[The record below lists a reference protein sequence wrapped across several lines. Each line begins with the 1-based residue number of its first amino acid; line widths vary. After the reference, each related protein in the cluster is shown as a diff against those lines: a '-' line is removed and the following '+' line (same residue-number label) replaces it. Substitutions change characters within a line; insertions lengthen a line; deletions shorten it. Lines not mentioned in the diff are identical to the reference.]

1 MDVQFIVQKP
11 LNVAGVERFMD
22 GVVKNTARVTLNM
35 TSGYFPRLKGDLERG
50 SYAFDVQGGHAT
62 YSLGTTVDYGKYVWK
77 MKDVHWTNPSTEPQ
91 WYSTIFKNHK
101 EGIISQAINGVNI
114 TL

>member
-50 SYAFDVQGGHAT
+50 SYAFGVQGGHAT
-62 YSLGTTVDYGKYVWK
+62 YSLGTTVYYGKYVWK
-77 MKDVHWTNPSTEPQ
+77 MKDVHWTNPSTLPQ
-91 WYSTIFKNHK
+91 WYSTVFKNHR